1 VDEPPVLDGAVRDE
15 QRWQSATPLTTFW
28 QTTPNEGVPVSESTE
43 VRILYTKEALYFGV
57 ICFDRDP
64 GRMVVADAR
73 RDSSLDDTDSF
84 QIILDTYLDRQNG
97 FVFGTSP
104 SGLEYDGQVAREGEE
119 GDTSGQ
125 SAGAGGGFNINWD
138 ASWTVRTST
147 GDFGWSAE
155 FEIPFRTL
163 RYARG
168 GAQVWGLNLQRNI
181 RRHKESA
188 FWSRLPRQYGLF
200 RVSAAGVLRGID
212 VPGQKNLKVSPYV
225 LARTERAA
233 GEDDADAQVG
243 GDLKWSVTPSLTL
256 DATVNTDFAQVEVD
270 EQQINLDR
278 FNLFFPEKRPFFLEN
293 AGTFTAG
300 AAGEVE
306 LFFSRRIG
314 IGPAGEVVPIVAGGR
329 LSGRVAGATVGL
341 LNMQTEAVAGVAPA
355 NNFTVARLG
364 AELPNRSGV
373 GAIVVNRQATGDL
386 AGDDDWNRTF
396 GVDGRVGFA
405 RYGQVAGFLAK
416 TSTPGVSENDVAFQ
430 LGANWSSPG
439 WWLFGKYSEVGEE
452 FNPEVGFLRRQGYR
466 KPEVLVF
473 RRKRMNGWLGL
484 HEIRPHASYEG
495 YFKPDGF
502 HESGFLHLDNHFEWK
517 SGFELHT
524 GVNVTEEGL
533 REPFEI
539 VPGIFVPPGTYQH
552 AEAQLVV
559 ITNQG
564 APISLDTTTTLGGFF
579 GGSRWGLEAVVRAR
593 ASQAFRADLR
603 WERNDV
609 DLPGGRFVTNLASA
623 RVSWSFTPR
632 LFAQALLQHND
643 RADLWSA
650 NLRFG
655 WLQTANTGLFVVY
668 TESSDTGALADDR
681 RDRSLVVKFSRL
693 FDLLD

>member
-1 VDEPPVLDGAVRDE
+1 VEQPPALDGDVLGDE
-15 QRWQSATPLTTFW
+15 RWQAATPLTAFW
-28 QTTPNEGVPVSESTE
+28 QTTPREGDPASERTE
-43 VRILYTKEALYFGV
+43 VRVLYTKEALYFGV
-57 ICFDRDP
+57 VCFDREP
-64 GRMVVADAR
+64 ARMVVADAR

-104 SGLEYDGQVAREGEE
+104 AGLEYDGQVAREGEE

-125 SAGAGGGFNINWD
+125 AAGAGGGFNINWD
-138 ASWTVRTST
+138 ASWTVRTRS

-168 GAQVWGLNLQRNI
+168 GPQVWGMNLQRNI

-200 RVSAAGVLRGID
+200 RVSAAGVLRGMD
-212 VPGQKNLKVSPYV
+212 VPGQKNLKLSPYA
-225 LARTERAA
+225 LASAERAE
-233 GEDDADAQVG
+233 GDSTQDAQVG

-270 EQQINLDR
+270 EQQVNLDR

-293 AGTFTAG
+293 AGTFTSG
-300 AAGEVE
+300 APGEVE

-314 IGPAGEVVPIVAGGR
+314 IGPEGEVVPIVAGGR

-364 AELPNRSGV
+364 AELPNRSAV
-373 GAIVVNRQATGDL
+373 GALFVNRQATGHL
-386 AGDDDWNRTF
+386 GADDDWNRTF
-396 GVDGRVGFA
+396 GLDGRLGIA
-405 RYGQVAGFLAK
+405 RYGQVAGFVAR
-416 TSTPGVSENDVAFQ
+416 TSTPGRDRDDHAFQ
-430 LGANWSSPG
+430 LGAQWDSPG
-439 WWLFGKYSEVGEE
+439 WWVFGKYSEVGEG

-466 KPEVLVF
+466 KPEFLVF
-473 RRKRMNGWLGL
+473 RRRRMNGWMGL
-484 HEIRPHASYEG
+484 HEIRPHVSYSG

-502 HESGFLHLDNHFEWK
+502 HESGFLHMDNHFEWK
-517 SGFELHT
+517 SGFEFHT
-524 GVNVTEEGL
+524 GVNVTKEGL
-533 REPFEI
+533 RAPFEI
-539 VPGIFVPPGTYQH
+539 VPGVFVPPGTYDH
-552 AEAQLVV
+552 AEAQFVL

-579 GGSRWGLEAVVRAR
+579 GGRRWGLASTVRAR
-593 ASQAFRADLR
+593 AGRAFTAELIWD
-603 WERNDV
+603 RNDV
-609 DLPGGRFVTNLASA
+609 DLPGGRFVTNLGRA
-623 RVSWSFTPR
+623 RLSWSFTPR
-632 LFAQALLQHND
+632 LFAQGLVQYND
-643 RADLWSA
+643 TADRWST
-650 NLRFG
+650 NLRLG
-655 WLQTANTGLFVVY
+655 WLQTANTGLFVVF
-668 TESSDTGALADDR
+668 TQTRETLGPAR
-681 RDRSLVVKFSRL
+681 EEQDRSLVVKFSRL